1 MQQKKSINFGFRGWM
16 LILWVATAFFAYVVI
31 GNYPMNILADLY
43 GGAQTLS
50 LVYFAASVVGII
62 VQLILS
68 AGAGKVKSW
77 KNLGVIFG
85 ILSVLSLVGLMFIQ
99 PGTLYIVVYGLGV
112 VLSVMYGTWAL
123 SVLTGVWFPRRKG
136 TVMGIITFAFPI
148 GNALIGQF
156 ASGFYAQY
164 GMNMEVNAGEKIGAL
179 IPELIAS
186 GMEAEAAEGAAAGIV
201 SGQYAQAA
209 SFTSFLPFLIAI
221 VVGLIIGIIFI
232 KDFPEQCGAYRDN
245 DKSMTPEIANA
256 MMKAEEENRKNT
268 VWKTG
273 HTFACPDY
281 WLITIPMGLLLMF
294 AVGMMTQTSAII
306 TPVFGEDGYSVLML
320 VIAAAG
326 IVGSYGFGLLDTKC
340 GTKLAVTVSMIFMII
355 SGILGVIP
363 NCQATLVASLVILGM
378 FMGASSNY
386 TVSAA
391 VQYWRIEDFPSVFSV
406 INPIANLL
414 NAVGPMVIAN
424 LIATSL
430 GTQAVFGVTGIAG
443 IVGLI
448 LAILFKP
455 SRVKAYDDKYRQA
468 AGKPLD
474 DALVGRK

>member
-1 MQQKKSINFGFRGWM
+1 
-16 LILWVATAFFAYVVI
+16 
-31 GNYPMNILADLY
+31 
-43 GGAQTLS
+43 
-50 LVYFAASVVGII
+50 
-62 VQLILS
+62 
-68 AGAGKVKSW
+68 
-77 KNLGVIFG
+77 
-85 ILSVLSLVGLMFIQ
+85 
-99 PGTLYIVVYGLGV
+99 
-112 VLSVMYGTWAL
+112 
-123 SVLTGVWFPRRKG
+123 
-136 TVMGIITFAFPI
+136 
-148 GNALIGQF
+148 
-156 ASGFYAQY
+156 
-164 GMNMEVNAGEKIGAL
+164 
-179 IPELIAS
+179 
-186 GMEAEAAEGAAAGIV
+186 
-201 SGQYAQAA
+201 
-209 SFTSFLPFLIAI
+209 
-221 VVGLIIGIIFI
+221 
-232 KDFPEQCGAYRDN
+232 
-245 DKSMTPEIANA
+245 MTPEIANA